1 MPTMPN
7 VVGLQIQ
14 NALAYMVAAGVR
26 VVPLGYFQVDP
37 VTMSWVKT
45 AQRPGFIVEQL
56 PLFGTSMA
64 PNAPAVLTISSYP
77 MSVGTDGPVGAP
89 ELPSDYMEDELGEPF
104 ILDASRLG

>member
-45 AQRPGFIVEQL
+45 AQRPGFIIEQT
-56 PLFGTSMA
+56 PAFGAVVA
-64 PNAPAVLTISSYP
+64 PNAPAVLAISSYP
-77 MSVGTDGPVGAP
+77 MSVGTDGPVESTYLLGQAM
-89 ELPSDYMEDELGEPF
+89 LDDLGEPF
-104 ILDASRLG
+104 ILDAS